1 MRRLTP
7 SCAILCALVLN
18 SCAQRSL
25 LPPAEVLHRAALA
38 SSTLRSATYTATADI
53 AFGEKS
59 SAVGG
64 HLSLDGRLQ
73 DGGKQ
78 TQFHLIVTAH
88 LGNGDAMHDVN
99 ADADVIVASPTE
111 IYLRVNSV
119 SVHPPLP
126 AFSLDALNAFKDKW
140 VRLPAAARPDG
151 ASTLTPD
158 PGVLRAQSEVVT
170 VTRDRGIE
178 SIDGHRAYHYDVSL
192 DREKLLGFLRTSAA
206 ARSAA
211 FDEANARSFVSAFDA
226 SGELWID
233 ADRFFVDAVSWAIA
247 PSAASA
253 KTHPFSI
260 TVRAALGDHNAAPP
274 VSPPS
279 SAESLSPDVNV
290 PTLEGENLSSA
301 SNPSSGSL
309 DLVPPVMP
317 NAPSPPMGSSS
328 ASSSPRSF

>member
-7 SCAILCALVLN
+7 PCAILCALILG
-18 SCAQRSL
+18 SCAKPSV
-25 LPPAEVLHRAALA
+25 LPSAEVLHRAVLA
-38 SSTLRSATYTATADI
+38 SSTLRSATYSATADI

-64 HLSLDGRLQ
+64 HLTLVGRLQ

-78 TQFHLIVTAH
+78 TQFHLTVTAH
-88 LGNGDAMHDVN
+88 LGNGDAMHEVN
-99 ADADVIVASPTE
+99 ADADVIVASQTE

-119 SVHPPLP
+119 SVHPPTTT
-126 AFSLDALNAFKDKW
+126 FSLDALNAFKGKW
-140 VRLPAAARPDG
+140 VRLPAAAKPDG
-151 ASTLTPD
+151 VSTLTPD

-178 SIDGHRAYHYDVSL
+178 TIDGHRAYHYDVSL

-233 ADRFFVDAVSWAIA
+233 ADRFFVNALSWAMT

-260 TVRAALGDHNAAPP
+260 TVRAALRDHNAAPP
-274 VSPPS
+274 IIPPS
-279 SAESLSPDVNV
+279 SADSLSPEVNV

-309 DLVPPVMP
+309 DLVSPLTP
-317 NAPSPPMGSSS
+317 NAPSPPMGSSD
-328 ASSSPRSF
+328 ASLSPRSS